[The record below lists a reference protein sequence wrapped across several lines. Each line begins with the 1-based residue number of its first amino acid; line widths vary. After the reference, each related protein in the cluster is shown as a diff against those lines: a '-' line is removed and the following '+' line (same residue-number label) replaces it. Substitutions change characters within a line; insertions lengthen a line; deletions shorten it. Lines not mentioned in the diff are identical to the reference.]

1 MKKIKEY
8 LLTTIGIALTAI
20 ALEYFFFP
28 SDIAAGGVSGIGL
41 VINKLIGL
49 DTSIVVLVLNILLFI
64 LAFLVL
70 GKSFGSKSIY
80 ATIMLSVFMWI
91 IEKFFTPGVLT
102 ENMFLASFFGSI
114 ILGMGAAIV
123 FHQGASTGGTSIIA
137 AIISKFTPIGIGISV
152 LLTDSFVCIL
162 AISIFG
168 VDKGLFGFFSVIL
181 IGLVI
186 DKFIDGFNRCK
197 QVFIITSKEKDI
209 VNHIIKN
216 VDRGCTVL
224 NGNGGYTGSD
234 VKIIYTVLSSNEFIA
249 LKKDVKEI
257 DPEAFVTVNESTEV
271 LGKGFTDFQ

>member
-1 MKKIKEY
+1 MQKIKEY
-8 LLTTIGIALTAI
+8 LLTTIGTALTAI

-41 VINKLIGL
+41 VINKLLGL
-49 DTSIVVLVLNILLFI
+49 DTSIVVLVLNISLFI

-70 GKSFGSKSIY
+70 GKSFGAKSIY

-91 IEKFFTPGVLT
+91 IERFFTPGVLT

-162 AISIFG
+162 AISVFG

-186 DKFIDGFNRCK
+186 DKFIDGFNTCK
-197 QVFIITSKEKDI
+197 QVFIITSKEKAI
-209 VNHIIKN
+209 VNHIIKKI
-216 VDRGCTVL
+216 DRGCTVL
-224 NGNGGYTGSD
+224 NGHGGYTGSD
-234 VKIIYTVLSSNEFIA
+234 VKIIYTVLNSNEFIA

-257 DPEAFVTVNESTEV
+257 DPDAFVTVNESTEV

>member
-1 MKKIKEY
+1 MKKFKEY
-8 LLTTIGIALTAI
+8 LLTTVGIALTAI

-28 SDIAAGGVSGIGL
+28 CDIAAGGVSGIGL
-41 VINKLIGL
+41 VINKLIGI
-49 DTSIVVLVLNILLFI
+49 DTSLVVLILNIFLFA
-64 LAFLVL
+64 LAFIVL
-70 GKSFGSKSIY
+70 GKSFGAKSIY
-80 ATIMLSVFMWI
+80 ATVMLSVFMWI
-91 IEKFFTPGVLT
+91 IEKFFTPKVLT
-102 ENMFLASFFGSI
+102 ENMFLASFFGSM

-137 AIISKFTPIGIGISV
+137 SIISKFTPIGIGISV

-181 IGLVI
+181 IGLII
-186 DKFIDGFNRCK
+186 DKFIDGLNVCK
-197 QVFIITSKEKDI
+197 QVFIITSKEKVI

-216 VDRGCTVL
+216 IDRGCTVL

-234 VKIIYTVLSSNEFIA
+234 VKIIYTVLNTKQFIE
-249 LKKDVKEI
+249 LKKYVKEI

-271 LGKGFTDFQ
+271 LGKGFANLQ

>member
-1 MKKIKEY
+1 MQKIKEY
-8 LLTTIGIALTAI
+8 LLTTVGIALTAI

-28 SDIAAGGVSGIGL
+28 ADIAAGGVSGIGL

-49 DTSIVVLVLNILLFI
+49 DTSMVVLVLNILLFVI
-64 LAFLVL
+64 AFLVL

-137 AIISKFTPIGIGISV
+137 SIISKFTPIGIGISV

-162 AISIFG
+162 AISVFG

-186 DKFIDGFNRCK
+186 DKFIDGFNTCK

-209 VNHIIKN
+209 DNHIIKKI
-216 VDRGCTVL
+216 DRGCTVL
-224 NGNGGYTGSD
+224 NGHGGYTGSD

-257 DPEAFVTVNESTEV
+257 DPDAFVTVNESTEV

>member
-216 VDRGCTVL
+216 IDRGCTVL
-224 NGNGGYTGSD
+224 NGNVGYTGTD
-234 VKIIYTVLSSNEFIA
+234 IKVIYTVLSTKEFIE
-249 LKKDVKEI
+249 LKKSIKNI
-257 DPEAFVTVNESTEV
+257 DPNAFLTVNESTEV
-271 LGKGFTDFQ
+271 LGKGFTEY

>member
-1 MKKIKEY
+1 MQKIKEY
-8 LLTTIGIALTAI
+8 LLTTIGTALTAI

-28 SDIAAGGVSGIGL
+28 ADIAAGGVSGIGL
-41 VINKLIGL
+41 VINKLLGL
-49 DTSIVVLVLNILLFI
+49 DTSIVVLILNISLFI

-137 AIISKFTPIGIGISV
+137 SIISKFTPIGIGISV

-162 AISIFG
+162 AISVFG

-209 VNHIIKN
+209 VNHIIKKI
-216 VDRGCTVL
+216 DRGCTVL
-224 NGNGGYTGSD
+224 NGHGGYTGSD

-257 DPEAFVTVNESTEV
+257 DPDAFVTVNESTEV

>member
-1 MKKIKEY
+1 MQKIKEY
-8 LLTTIGIALTAI
+8 LLTTIGTALTAI

-41 VINKLIGL
+41 VINKLLGL
-49 DTSIVVLVLNILLFI
+49 DTSIVVLVLNISLFI

-70 GKSFGSKSIY
+70 GKSFGAKSIY

-91 IEKFFTPGVLT
+91 IERFFTPGVLT

-137 AIISKFTPIGIGISV
+137 SIISKFTPIGIGISV

-162 AISIFG
+162 AISVFG

-186 DKFIDGFNRCK
+186 DKFIDGFNTCK
-197 QVFIITSKEKDI
+197 QVFIITSKEKAI
-209 VNHIIKN
+209 VNHIIKKI
-216 VDRGCTVL
+216 DRGCTVL
-224 NGNGGYTGSD
+224 NGHGYTGSD
-234 VKIIYTVLSSNEFIA
+234 VKIIYTVLNSNEFIA

-257 DPEAFVTVNESTEV
+257 DPDAFVTVNESTEV

>member
-1 MKKIKEY
+1 MQKIKEY

-216 VDRGCTVL
+216 IDRGCTVL

>member
-1 MKKIKEY
+1 MQKIKEY
-8 LLTTIGIALTAI
+8 LLTTLGIALTAI

-28 SDIAAGGVSGIGL
+28 CDIAAGGVSGIGL
-41 VINKLIGL
+41 VINKLLGL
-49 DTSIVVLVLNILLFI
+49 DTSIVVLVLNIILFI

-70 GKSFGSKSIY
+70 GKSFGAKSIY

-91 IEKFFTPGVLT
+91 IERYFTPGVLT

-137 AIISKFTPIGIGISV
+137 SIISKFTPIGIGISV

-162 AISIFG
+162 AISVFG

-186 DKFIDGFNRCK
+186 DKFIDGFNTCK
-197 QVFIITSKEKDI
+197 QVFIITSKEKVI

-216 VDRGCTVL
+216 IDRGCTVL

-234 VKIIYTVLSSNEFIA
+234 VKIIYTVLNTKQFIA
-249 LKKDVKEI
+249 LKKYVKEI
-257 DPEAFVTVNESTEV
+257 DPDAFVTVNESTEV
-271 LGKGFTDFQ
+271 VGKGFTDYQ

>member
-1 MKKIKEY
+1 MQKIKEY
-8 LLTTIGIALTAI
+8 LLTTIGTALTAI

-41 VINKLIGL
+41 VINKLLGL
-49 DTSIVVLVLNILLFI
+49 DTSIVVLVLNISLFI

-70 GKSFGSKSIY
+70 GKSFGAKSIY

-91 IEKFFTPGVLT
+91 IERFFTPGVLT

-137 AIISKFTPIGIGISV
+137 SIISKFTPIGIGISV

-162 AISIFG
+162 AISVFG

-186 DKFIDGFNRCK
+186 DKFIDGFNTCK
-197 QVFIITSKEKDI
+197 QVFIITSKEKAI
-209 VNHIIKN
+209 VNHIIKKI
-216 VDRGCTVL
+216 DRGCTVL
-224 NGNGGYTGSD
+224 NGHGGYTGSD
-234 VKIIYTVLSSNEFIA
+234 VKIIYTVLNSNEFIA

-257 DPEAFVTVNESTEV
+257 DPDAFVTVNESTEV
-271 LGKGFTDFQ
+271 LGKGFTDF

>member
-1 MKKIKEY
+1 MQKIKEY
-8 LLTTIGIALTAI
+8 LLTTIGTALTAI

-41 VINKLIGL
+41 VINKLLGL
-49 DTSIVVLVLNILLFI
+49 DTSIVVLVLNISLFI

-70 GKSFGSKSIY
+70 GKSFGAKSIY
-80 ATIMLSVFMWI
+80 ATIILSVFMWI
-91 IEKFFTPGVLT
+91 IERFFTPGVLT

-137 AIISKFTPIGIGISV
+137 SIISKFTPIGIGISV

-162 AISIFG
+162 AISVFG

-186 DKFIDGFNRCK
+186 DKFIDGFNTCK
-197 QVFIITSKEKDI
+197 QVFIITSKEKAI
-209 VNHIIKN
+209 VNHIIKKI
-216 VDRGCTVL
+216 DRGCTVL
-224 NGNGGYTGSD
+224 NGHGGYTGSD
-234 VKIIYTVLSSNEFIA
+234 VKIIYTVLNSNEFIA

-257 DPEAFVTVNESTEV
+257 DPDAFVTVNESTEV

>member
-1 MKKIKEY
+1 
-8 LLTTIGIALTAI
+8 
-20 ALEYFFFP
+20 
-28 SDIAAGGVSGIGL
+28 
-41 VINKLIGL
+41 
-49 DTSIVVLVLNILLFI
+49 
-64 LAFLVL
+64 
-70 GKSFGSKSIY
+70 
-80 ATIMLSVFMWI
+80 
-91 IEKFFTPGVLT
+91 
-102 ENMFLASFFGSI
+102 MFLASFFGSI

-216 VDRGCTVL
+216 IDRGCTVL

>member
-216 VDRGCTVL
+216 IDRGCTVL

-249 LKKDVKEI
+249 LKRDVKEI

>member
-1 MKKIKEY
+1 MQKIKEY
-8 LLTTIGIALTAI
+8 LLTTIGTALTAI

-28 SDIAAGGVSGIGL
+28 ADIAAGGVSGIGL
-41 VINKLIGL
+41 VINKLLGL
-49 DTSIVVLVLNILLFI
+49 DTSIVVLILNISLFI

-70 GKSFGSKSIY
+70 GKSFGAKSIY

-137 AIISKFTPIGIGISV
+137 SIISKFTPIGIGISV

-162 AISIFG
+162 AISVFG

-197 QVFIITSKEKDI
+197 QVFIITSKEKAI
-209 VNHIIKN
+209 VNHIIKKI
-216 VDRGCTVL
+216 DRGCTVL
-224 NGNGGYTGSD
+224 NGHGGYTGSD

-257 DPEAFVTVNESTEV
+257 DPDAFVTVNESTEV
-271 LGKGFTDFQ
+271 LGKGFTDF

>member
-1 MKKIKEY
+1 MQKIKEY

-28 SDIAAGGVSGIGL
+28 GDIAAGGVSGIGL
-41 VINKLIGL
+41 VINKLLGL
-49 DTSIVVLVLNILLFI
+49 DTSVVVLVLNIFLFI

-70 GKSFGSKSIY
+70 GKSFGAKSIY

-152 LLTDSFVCIL
+152 LLTDSLVCIF
-162 AISIFG
+162 AITVFG

-181 IGLVI
+181 IGLV
-186 DKFIDGFNRCK
+186 KFIDGFNRCK

-209 VNHIIKN
+209 VNHIIKKI
-216 VDRGCTVL
+216 DRGCTVL

-234 VKIIYTVLSSNEFIA
+234 IKVIYTVLSSNEFIA

-257 DPEAFVTVNESTEV
+257 DPDAFVTVNESTEV

>member
-1 MKKIKEY
+1 MQKIKEY
-8 LLTTIGIALTAI
+8 LLTTIGVALTAI

-28 SDIAAGGVSGIGL
+28 CDIAAGGVSGIGL
-41 VINKLIGL
+41 VVNKVSGL

-64 LAFLVL
+64 LAFIVL
-70 GKSFGSKSIY
+70 GKSFGAKSIY
-80 ATIMLSVFMWI
+80 ATVMLSVFMWI
-91 IEKFFTPGVLT
+91 IEKILKPGILT
-102 ENMFLASFFGSI
+102 ENMFLASVFGSI
-114 ILGMGAAIV
+114 LLGMGAAIV

-152 LLTDSFVCIL
+152 LLTDSFVCLL
-162 AISIFG
+162 AISVFG

-181 IGLVI
+181 IGLII
-186 DKFIDGFNRCK
+186 DKFIDGFNTCK

-216 VDRGCTVL
+216 IDRGCTVL

>member
-1 MKKIKEY
+1 MQKIKEY
-8 LLTTIGIALTAI
+8 LLTTLGIALTAI

-28 SDIAAGGVSGIGL
+28 CDIAAGGVSGIGL
-41 VINKLIGL
+41 VINKLLGL
-49 DTSIVVLVLNILLFI
+49 DTSMVVLVLNIVLFI
-64 LAFLVL
+64 LAFVVL
-70 GKSFGSKSIY
+70 GKSFGGKSIY

-216 VDRGCTVL
+216 IDRGCTVL

-234 VKIIYTVLSSNEFIA
+234 VKIIYTVLNSNQFIA
-249 LKKDVKEI
+249 LKKHVKEI
-257 DPEAFVTVNESTEV
+257 DPAAFLTVNDSTEV
-271 LGKGFTDFQ
+271 LGEGFKAYE

>member
-1 MKKIKEY
+1 MQKIKEY
-8 LLTTIGIALTAI
+8 LLTTLGIALTAI

-28 SDIAAGGVSGIGL
+28 ADIAAGGVSGIGL
-41 VINKLIGL
+41 VINKLLGL
-49 DTSIVVLVLNILLFI
+49 DTSVVVLVLNIFLFI
-64 LAFLVL
+64 LAFFVL
-70 GKSFGSKSIY
+70 GKSFGAKSIY

-91 IEKFFTPGVLT
+91 IEKFFTPGILT

-137 AIISKFTPIGIGISV
+137 AIISKFTPIGIGTSV
-152 LLTDSFVCIL
+152 LLTDSSVCIL
-162 AISIFG
+162 AISVFG

-186 DKFIDGFNRCK
+186 DKFIDGFNSCK

-209 VNHIIKN
+209 VNHIIKKI
-216 VDRGCTVL
+216 DRGCTVL
-224 NGNGGYTGSD
+224 NGNGGYTGSN
-234 VKIIYTVLSSNEFIA
+234 VKIIYTVLSSSEFIA

-257 DPEAFVTVNESTEV
+257 DPDAFLTVNESTEV

>member
-1 MKKIKEY
+1 MQKIKEY
-8 LLTTIGIALTAI
+8 LLTTIGTALTAI

-41 VINKLIGL
+41 VINKLLGL
-49 DTSIVVLVLNILLFI
+49 DTSIVVLVLNISLFI

-70 GKSFGSKSIY
+70 GKSFGAKCIY

-91 IEKFFTPGVLT
+91 IERFFTPGVLT

-137 AIISKFTPIGIGISV
+137 SIISKFTPIGIGISV

-162 AISIFG
+162 AISVFG

-186 DKFIDGFNRCK
+186 DKFIDGFNTCK
-197 QVFIITSKEKDI
+197 QVFIITSKEKAI
-209 VNHIIKN
+209 VNHIIKKI
-216 VDRGCTVL
+216 DRGCTVL
-224 NGNGGYTGSD
+224 NGHGGYTGSD
-234 VKIIYTVLSSNEFIA
+234 VKIIYTVLNSNEFIA

-257 DPEAFVTVNESTEV
+257 DPDAFVTVNESTEV

>member
-1 MKKIKEY
+1 MQKIREY
-8 LLTTIGIALTAI
+8 LLTTLGIALTAI

-28 SDIAAGGVSGIGL
+28 CDIAAGGVSGIGL
-41 VINKLIGL
+41 VINKVLGL
-49 DTSIVVLVLNILLFI
+49 DTSMVVLILNVLLFI
-64 LAFLVL
+64 LAFLIL
-70 GKSFGSKSIY
+70 GKSFGAKSIY

-91 IEKFFTPGVLT
+91 IEKYFTPGILT

-137 AIISKFTPIGIGISV
+137 SIISKFTPIGIGISV

-162 AISIFG
+162 AISVFG

-186 DKFIDGFNRCK
+186 DKFIDGFNTCK
-197 QVFIITSKEKDI
+197 QVFIITSKEKVI

-216 VDRGCTVL
+216 IDRGCTVL

-234 VKIIYTVLSSNEFIA
+234 VKIIYTVLNTKQFIA
-249 LKKDVKEI
+249 LKKYVKEI
-257 DPEAFVTVNESTEV
+257 DPDAFVTVNESTEV
-271 LGKGFTDFQ
+271 VGKGFTDYQ